1 MRNIFLEKFCTKC
14 VGETILRLFFK
25 KSKLSVYVDQQ
36 SEIPYSLLLLYVQV
50 EDYQKTLKLMW

>member
-1 MRNIFLEKFCTKC
+1 MRNIFLEKFYTKC

-50 EDYQKTLKLMW
+50 EDYQKTLKLMR